1 LVKIQRRNDCGWL
14 QRKQDASRRH
24 AVGEAEEEEQGR
36 SHGWPTGAAGM
47 PHADVVGLRNAKSY
61 TLRLTKGSERGR
73 VE

>member
-1 LVKIQRRNDCGWL
+1 LVKIQRRNDYGWL

-36 SHGWPTGAAGM
+36 SRGWATGAAGT
-47 PHADVVGLRNAKSY
+47 PHADVGLRNARSY
-61 TLRLTKGSERGR
+61 TLRLSKGSERGR